1 MGNAGGGDPVA
12 RDSLQDEFSIVHHRA
27 RRVDAVEKV
36 TGRAKFAADLYFDGM
51 LHARVLRAKFPH
63 ARIVRIDA
71 SEASRV
77 PGVIAVITH
86 EDIPGVKTFGPVR
99 QDMPVFAF
107 DKTRYLGDGVA
118 MAVATTVEAA
128 EHACELVRVEY
139 QELPAVFS
147 PEEAMAEGAP
157 ILHDDVPGN
166 VVNHHV
172 VRKGDVD
179 AGFAASDVVVERE
192 YRTQFIEHA
201 YIEPEAAVAVPN
213 PAEGSVTVYGSI
225 QNPFT
230 ARRVVAQVLGVSLN
244 RVRIVQCAM
253 GGSFGGKDDVM
264 SCMCARA
271 ALAAL
276 KTGRPV
282 KIVNTREESIVEGYK
297 RHPYLLRYKVGATRD
312 GRLLAMEIRILADA
326 GAYASMTPFVTWRS
340 VVQATGPYEVPNVK
354 TDVYG
359 VYTNNTYTGAMRGF
373 GSPQIIFAHESLMD
387 ELAAELD
394 MDPLDLRL
402 RNGFRQGSVT
412 ATGQALDDHAVS
424 LVEVM
429 EKASEAIGY
438 REKRRAYAEA
448 ARREG
453 ARKVR
458 GVGLAASYRGVS
470 LGGEGVDATG
480 AIVSVQQDGSV
491 YVYAGLA
498 ENGQGLR
505 TIFSQIAAEELGCNL
520 EDVVFMDTDTSLIPD
535 GGPTVASRSTVM
547 GGSAVR
553 DAARKVRETL
563 LGVAGEML
571 GTSSDALR
579 SSRGRIFV
587 SGDPARG
594 LSFREVAQAA
604 YNRGELMAAFGWHK
618 GPKVSWD
625 EEHGQG
631 RAYFTYVYAC
641 QAAEVAVDTET
652 GKVRVLKVAAAHD
665 VGRAINPATVEGQI
679 YGGVAMGMGYG
690 LLEEVEMSGGV
701 TRTQNF
707 DEYLIATSLDV
718 PEVIPILVE
727 NPDSYGPYGA
737 KTVGEPTCELLAPAI
752 ANAVA
757 HATGRRVRE
766 LPLDLERVL
775 LGRSLRAA
783 RGKRGSEMS

>member
-1 MGNAGGGDPVA
+1 META
-12 RDSLQDEFSIVHHRA
+12 RDKAVKDCPQDEFSIVRHRA
-27 RRVDAVEKV
+27 KRVDAVEKV
-36 TGRAKFAADLYFDGM
+36 TGRAKFGADLYFDGM
-51 LHARVLRAKFPH
+51 LHARMLRARFPH
-63 ARIVRIDA
+63 ARIIRIDA
-71 SEASRV
+71 SEARKV
-77 PGVIAVITH
+77 PGVVAVITH
-86 EDIPGVKTFGPVR
+86 EDIPGARTFGPVKR
-99 QDMPVFAF
+99 DMPVLAF

-118 MAVATTVEAA
+118 MIVATSLEAA
-128 EHACELVRVEY
+128 DEALELVRVEY
-139 QELPAVFS
+139 DELPAVFS
-147 PEEAMAEGAP
+147 PEEALAEGAP
-157 ILHDDVPGN
+157 VLHDHAPGN
-166 VVNHHV
+166 IVNHHK
-172 VRKGDVD
+172 VRKGNVD
-179 AGFAASDVVVERE
+179 AGFAASDVVIERE

-213 PAEGSVTVYGSI
+213 PGEGSVTVYGSI

-230 ARRVVAQVLGVSLN
+230 ARRVVAEVLGVSLN
-244 RVRIVQCAM
+244 KVRIVQCAM
-253 GGSFGGKDDVM
+253 GGSFGGKDDIM
-264 SCMCARA
+264 SCMCARV

-282 KIVNTREESIVEGYK
+282 KMVNTREESIVEGYK
-297 RHPYLLRYKVGATRD
+297 RHPYVLKYKVGATRD
-312 GRLLAMEIRILADA
+312 GKLQAMEIRILADG

-359 VYTNNTYTGAMRGF
+359 VYTNNTYAGAMRGF

-387 ELAAELD
+387 ELAAELGV
-394 MDPLDLRL
+394 DPLDLRL
-402 RNGFRQGSVT
+402 KNGFRPGSVT

-429 EKASEAIGY
+429 QKAADAIGY
-438 REKRRAYAEA
+438 REKRKAYAGA
-448 ARREG
+448 ARRAG
-453 ARKVR
+453 TKKVR

-535 GGPTVASRSTVM
+535 GGPTVASRSTTM
-547 GGSAVR
+547 GGNAVR
-553 DAARKVRETL
+553 EAARKVRETL
-563 LGVAGEML
+563 LAVAGEML
-571 GTSSDALR
+571 GTSCETLKASG
-579 SSRGRIFV
+579 GRIFV
-587 SGDPARG
+587 AGDPGRS
-594 LSFREVAQAA
+594 LSFGEVARAA
-604 YNRGELMAAFGWHK
+604 YNRGELMAAFGWYK
-618 GPKVSWD
+618 GPKVWWD

-631 RAYFTYVYAC
+631 RAYFTYVYGC
-641 QAAEVAVDTET
+641 QAAEVEVDTET

-690 LLEEVEMSGGV
+690 LLEEVEMARGV

-707 DEYLIATSLDV
+707 DEYLIATSMDV
-718 PEVIPILVE
+718 PEVIPIVVE
-727 NPDSYGPYGA
+727 NPDPYGPYGA
-737 KTVGEPTCELLAPAI
+737 KTIGEPTCELLAPAI
-752 ANAVA
+752 ANAVC
-757 HATGRRVRE
+757 HATGRRIRE
-766 LPLDLERVL
+766 LPLDLEKVL
-775 LGRSLRAA
+775 LGRSLKAA
-783 RGKRGSEMS
+783 RGKRGSEQA

>member
-1 MGNAGGGDPVA
+1 MGIVGDEAAGSG
-12 RDSLQDEFSIVHHRA
+12 RQDGLSIVHHRA

-36 TGRAKFAADLYFDGM
+36 TGSAKFGADLYFDGM
-51 LHARVLRAKFPH
+51 LHARVLRARLPH

-71 SEASRV
+71 GEALKV
-77 PGVIAVITH
+77 PGVEAVITH
-86 EDIPGVKTFGPVR
+86 EDIPGAKTFGPVR
-99 QDMPVFAF
+99 RDMPVLAF

-118 MAVATTVEAA
+118 VVVAATVDAA
-128 EHACELVRVEY
+128 EKALELVRVEY
-139 QELPAVFS
+139 EELPAVFS

-157 ILHDDVPGN
+157 VLHDDTPGN
-166 VVNHHV
+166 IVNHHK

-179 AGFAASDVVVERE
+179 AGFAASDVVIERE
-192 YRTQFIEHA
+192 YRTQFVEHA
-201 YIEPEAAVAVPN
+201 YIEPEAAVAVPDPN
-213 PAEGSVTVYGSI
+213 EGSVTVYGSV

-230 ARRVVAQVLGVSLN
+230 ARRVVAEVLGVSLN

-253 GGSFGGKDDVM
+253 GGSFGGKDDIM

-276 KTGRPV
+276 KTRRPV
-282 KIVNTREESIVEGYK
+282 KMVNTREESIVEGYK
-297 RHPYLLRYKVGATRD
+297 RHPYALKYKVGATSD
-312 GRLLAMEIRILADA
+312 GKLQAMEIRILADA

-387 ELAAELD
+387 ELAVELG

-402 RNGFRQGSVT
+402 KNGFRQGSVT
-412 ATGQALDDHAVS
+412 ATGQTLDNHAVS
-424 LVEVM
+424 LAEVM
-429 EKASEAIGY
+429 QKTADAIGY
-438 REKRRAYAEA
+438 REKRKAHAEA
-448 ARREG
+448 ARRAG
-453 ARKVR
+453 TRTVR

-535 GGPTVASRSTVM
+535 GGPTVASRSTTM
-547 GGSAVR
+547 GGNAVR

-563 LGVAGEML
+563 LAVAGEML
-571 GTSSDALR
+571 GTSAGALQA
-579 SSRGRIFV
+579 SRGRVFV
-587 SGDPARG
+587 AGDPARS
-594 LSFREVAQAA
+594 LSFGEVARAA
-604 YNRGELMAAFGWHK
+604 YDRGELMAAFGWYR
-618 GPKVSWD
+618 GPKVWWD

-631 RAYFTYVYAC
+631 RAYFTYVYGC
-641 QAAEVAVDTET
+641 QAAEVEVDTET
-652 GKVRVLKVAAAHD
+652 GKVKVLKVAAAHD

-690 LLEEVEMSGGV
+690 LLEEVEIARGV
-701 TRTQNF
+701 TRTLNF
-707 DEYLIATSLDV
+707 DEYLITTSMDM
-718 PEVIPILVE
+718 PEVIPIVVE
-727 NPDSYGPYGA
+727 NPDSHGPYGA

-752 ANAVA
+752 ANAVW

-775 LGRSLRAA
+775 LGRSLKAA
-783 RGKRGSEMS
+783 RGERGSERA